1 VGWFSSGRNSRVYGD
16 RERNFVGQHF
26 CARGSSV
33 PIVGRGETLIGNYIL
48 PRSKIRHRRNYIC
61 IAASVTKNQRVIR

>member
-1 VGWFSSGRNSRVYGD
+1 MGWFSSGRNSRVYGD
-16 RERNFVGQHF
+16 REWNFVGQHF

-48 PRSKIRHRRNYIC
+48 PRSKIRH
-61 IAASVTKNQRVIR
+61 